1 MTRKSIIVASVVLV
15 LLFASVSVIY
25 AQGGGNGNGD
35 NPPTDSPQGHG
46 RGYGYQQGGV
56 GILDADGNV
65 YQRGQG
71 RGQQQGNMQQ
81 QDGFGL
87 LAYLPPASD
96 EPLTVEMVELLT
108 DGIMDEYNAYTT
120 YDAILDEFGDVRPF
134 NRIITSELQHADAL
148 AFIFER
154 YGLDVPEPDADFVPP
169 QFDSVADA
177 CAAGAAAEVANFELY
192 DAMAAAFVDYPD
204 ISQVITA
211 LRNASEFNH
220 LPAFEACAN

>member
-1 MTRKSIIVASVVLV
+1 MTRKSIIAVSVVLV

-35 NPPTDSPQGHG
+35 NPPIDSPQGHG

-56 GILDADGNV
+56 GILDTDGNV

-96 EPLTVEMVELLT
+96 EPLTAEMVELLT
-108 DGIMDEYNAYTT
+108 DGIMDEYNAYAT
-120 YDAILDEFGDVRPF
+120 YDAILDEFGDVSPF
-134 NRIITSELQHADAL
+134 NRIITAELQHADAL

-154 YGLDVPEPDADFVPP
+154 YELDVPEPDADFVPP
-169 QFDSVADA
+169 QFGSIADA
-177 CAAGAAAEVANFELY
+177 CATGAAAEVANFELY
-192 DAMAAAFVDYPD
+192 DAMSAAFVDYPD